1 MGWIEYQFEAIGTY
15 WHISFTYPDGQDWF
29 AVREKIDARIA
40 AFDACY
46 SRFRDDSLIAQIA
59 QKPGEYVLP
68 SDAEKLFDLYQ
79 QLYIFTQGNVTPLI
93 GQSLVQAGYDANYSL
108 ISQQLTRVPSWDEA
122 LDYRFPQLQVKLP
135 VLLDF
140 GAAGKGYLVDL
151 ISQLLISAGI
161 TAFCVDASGDMFYQQ
176 PTGEKLRV
184 GLEHPLNPNEVI
196 GVAEILNQS
205 ICGSASNRRAWGHYH
220 HIIDP
225 QTLQSPQD
233 TLAIWVVAHQTIIA
247 DALATSLFFVSPEK
261 LADHYD
267 FEYLIMYKDTS
278 IKRSSAFPAE
288 IFTQ

>member
-1 MGWIEYQFEAIGTY
+1 MGWINYQFEAIGTQ
-15 WHISFTYPDGQDWF
+15 WHISFAYPDEQDWF
-29 AVREKIDARIA
+29 AVREKIDTKIA

-68 SDAEKLFDLYQ
+68 ADAEKLFDLYQ
-79 QLYIFTQGNVTPLI
+79 QLYVFTQGNFTPLI

-108 ISQQLTRVPSWDEA
+108 ISQQLTHVLSWDEA

-151 ISQLLISAGI
+151 VAQLLMEAGI
-161 TAFCVDASGDMFYQQ
+161 TAFCVDASGDMFYQH
-176 PTGEKLRV
+176 PYGEKLRV
-184 GLEHPLNPNEVI
+184 GLEHPLDPNQVI

-205 ICGSASNRRAWGHYH
+205 ICGSAGNRRAWGQYH

-225 QTLQSPQD
+225 QILQFPID
-233 TLAIWVVAHQTIIA
+233 ILAVWVVANQTIIA
-247 DALATSLFFVSPEK
+247 DALATCLFFVSPEK
-261 LADHYD
+261 LAEHYN
-267 FEYLIMYKDTS
+267 FEYLIMYKDSS
-278 IKRSSAFPAE
+278 IKRSLAFPAE